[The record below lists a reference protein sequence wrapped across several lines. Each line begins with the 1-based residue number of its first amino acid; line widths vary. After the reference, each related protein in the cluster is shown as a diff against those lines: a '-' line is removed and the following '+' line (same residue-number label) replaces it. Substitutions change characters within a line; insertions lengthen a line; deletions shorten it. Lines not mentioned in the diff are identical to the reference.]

1 MRWYQSLMSSPNRN
15 KREGVNCYFFCHG
28 DLLCFLTLHDAPRIP
43 VNPDPGAVL
52 DVHAAKTLRLCNVH
66 KCFYS
71 RPVFCLITTQLW
83 FKIVQNIAEPAQLD
97 HALLSDLLRLPN
109 EVLLDIAHILS
120 ISNVRH
126 LSKVSCRL
134 YFFVRGYL
142 VRYRYNVELVTTSQS
157 WSMSHYS
164 RDQSA
169 TEANPVGRK

>member
-1 MRWYQSLMSSPNRN
+1 MVPVLMSSPNRN
-15 KREGVNCYFFCHG
+15 KREGADCYFFCRG
-28 DLLCFLTLHDAPRIP
+28 DLLFFLTLHDAWRSL
-43 VNPDPGAVL
+43 VHRDPGAVL
-52 DVHAAKTLRLCNVH
+52 DVHAAKTLRLCNVR

-71 RPVFCLITTQLW
+71 RPVFCLRTTQLW
-83 FKIVQNIAEPAQLD
+83 VKIVQNIAEPAQLN

-134 YFFVRGYL
+134 YFFVRDYL
-142 VRYRYNVELVTTSQS
+142 VRYCYNVELVTTSRS
-157 WSMSHYS
+157 WSMLHHL

-169 TEANPVGRK
+169 TEVNPVGKK